1 MSVREVADKAGV
13 NLGMFHYHFKTR
25 EAFLR
30 ALLQAIYEEMFAKLT
45 LEIARPA
52 DTLSRIRFA
61 MRALGGFGLANRQF
75 LARIFADALTGEE
88 LARRFLRENLPRHLG
103 VMAGLLAQGQ
113 QEGVIVPVPI
123 PQAIG
128 TAAGAIAM
136 PILVAGRM
144 VDSGVLDPLTA
155 RMLQTVVL
163 SSEALDQR
171 IDLVLKALSQAT
183 KGSAK
188 SATGKSKTRGK
199 K

>member
-163 SSEALDQR
+163 SPEALDQR